1 MNVMLMEKNVF
12 DKKLL
17 NADNLQKQYG
27 GNVNKSWVVA
37 PLTDLLEKGA
47 KVYPDESCA
56 LRLGKPF
63 IITLPETAKVNV
75 DIYPVNKK

>member
-12 DKKLL
+12 DKKVL

-37 PLTDLLEKGA
+37 PLTDLL
-47 KVYPDESCA
+47 
-56 LRLGKPF
+56 F
-63 IITLPETAKVNV
+63 IAV
-75 DIYPVNKK
+75 